1 MINSEMKTCVIY
13 CRVSTEKE
21 TQEAS
26 LSRQEEELKELA
38 NELELTLLEV
48 FKEKHSGY
56 DMDREGLLDLLDCV
70 RDEEVDVVLIQD
82 ETRLGRGNA
91 RVAILHLL
99 AKTNTTIITNGD
111 SGPLKLNEMDT
122 MLLEILAIVEEYQR
136 KLHNAKIRR
145 GMKRAVREGYRPE
158 KNLKNK
164 GNLEGRE
171 RIDVPL
177 SEIVSLR
184 KKGLTFEE
192 IAGVLRGL
200 GHNISK
206 ATVHRRYKE
215 YEIEQEG

>member
-1 MINSEMKTCVIY
+1 MADENETCVIY
-13 CRVSTEKE
+13 CRVSTDKE
-21 TQEAS
+21 TQETS
-26 LSRQEEELKELA
+26 LSRQEEELKKLSKSLG
-38 NELELTLLEV
+38 LETLRV

-56 DMDREGLLDLLDCV
+56 DMDREELLNLLDFV
-70 RDEEVDVVLIQD
+70 RDEKVDAVLIQD

-99 AKTNTTIITNGD
+99 AKTNTTIITNHDNGAF
-111 SGPLKLNEMDT
+111 KLNEMDT

-177 SEIVSLR
+177 EEIISLR
-184 KKGLTFEE
+184 TKGLTFEE
-192 IAGVLRGL
+192 IASVLRGL
-200 GHNISK
+200 GHDISK

-215 YEIEQEG
+215 YEMKQEG

>member
-1 MINSEMKTCVIY
+1 MTSKMKTCVLY
-13 CRVSTEKE
+13 CRVSTEKDS
-21 TQEAS
+21 QEAS
-26 LSRQEEELKELA
+26 LSRQEEELKRLADELGMKP
-38 NELELTLLEV
+38 LHI

-56 DMDREGLLDLLDCV
+56 DLDREGLLELLDCI
-70 RDEEVDVVLIQD
+70 RDENIDAVLIQD

-99 AKTNTTIITNGD
+99 AKTNTTVITNHD
-111 SGPLKLNEMDT
+111 SGALKLNEMDT

-145 GMKRAVREGYRPE
+145 GMKRAVSEGYKPE
-158 KNLKNK
+158 QNLRNK

-171 RIDVPL
+171 RIEVPI

-184 KKGLTFEE
+184 QKGLTFEE
-192 IAGVLRGL
+192 IATVLKGL
-200 GHNISK
+200 GHNVSK

-215 YEIEQEG
+215 YEMEQEG

>member
-1 MINSEMKTCVIY
+1 MADKLKTCVIY
-13 CRVSTEKE
+13 CRVSTDKE
-21 TQEAS
+21 AQETS
-26 LSRQEEELKELA
+26 LTRQEEELNKLS
-38 NELELTLLEV
+38 NSLGLKTLQV

-56 DMDREGLLDLLDCV
+56 DMDREGLLDLLDFIK
-70 RDEEVDVVLIQD
+70 DEKVDAVLIQD

-99 AKTNTTIITNGD
+99 AKTNTTIITNNDNGA
-111 SGPLKLNEMDT
+111 LKLNEMDT

-177 SEIVSLR
+177 EEIVSLR
-184 KKGLTFEE
+184 TKGLTFEE
-192 IAGVLRGL
+192 IASVLRGL
-200 GHNISK
+200 GHDISK

-215 YEIEQEG
+215 YEMKQEG